1 MADVERIDRATE
13 DQLIATVKMAAEN
26 TAAGDPPSDAV
37 VKAMQ
42 STGINQKFAKAICDA
57 YNKNKTLAVF
67 ATQDQNERS
76 EPFDIVDSG
85 AVDLKLKM
93 ASYDIVDGDED
104 LPEDMPAYSEPVV
117 KEAAPIKSRY
127 VADMEELK
135 VFPAIEGIKKK
146 WASFNAGWHDIVRG
160 WEHKKEQL
168 VQKAA
173 SIARSPIGVPN
184 EVYENIADSVS
195 GGPAFLADLAKV
207 AKIKCDYE
215 KQAGALQ
222 MDHQLVKLAA
232 EWDTVDKLHSAGAV
246 LKQLFTECSDNI
258 SVLEKQAS
266 GLGAIPLTFATGGLT
281 GATRALSSLADDV
294 MGAKQ
299 IADAAGLESP
309 GKTLSVPFLRT
320 NADLDRL
327 MNLSDIGSDPKLKF
341 YSPADLADSYM
352 SVVKQFPQLEKS
364 RNLEM
369 LKASI
374 HKYLAQNGRLDLADI
389 GAISKGITELNKNMA
404 SDMSAAQVPDT
415 RGELTEIPKS
425 QFLSAQGMSP
435 VMQALNSV
443 FPGKKDKKEEKEKET
458 GKGTNYDVSRQNSR
472 DSKQIAGENQKQV
485 DSKRP
490 EQKAVGSDGSTK
502 QIGTAKSN
510 ISESDADEAM
520 EDARQEKK
528 EEEAK

>member
-26 TAAGDPPSDAV
+26 TAAGDQPSDAV

-67 ATQDQNERS
+67 ATQDPNERS

-93 ASYDIVDGDED
+93 ASYDIVDGAED
-104 LPEDMPAYSEPVV
+104 LPDDLPAYSEPVV

-135 VFPAIEGIKKK
+135 VTPAIDNIKKK
-146 WASFNAGWHDIVRG
+146 WAAFNAGWHDIVRG

-173 SIARSPIGVPN
+173 SIARSPVGVSN
-184 EVYENIADSVS
+184 DVYENIADSVA
-195 GGPAFLADLAKV
+195 GGPEFLADLAKV

-215 KQAGALQ
+215 RQSSALQ
-222 MDHQLVKLAA
+222 LDHQMVKLAA
-232 EWDTVDKLHSAGAV
+232 EWDVTDKLHSAGTV
-246 LKQLFTECSDNI
+246 LKQLFTECSNNI
-258 SVLEKQAS
+258 TVLEKQAA
-266 GLGAIPLTFATGGLT
+266 GLGALPLTFATGGIT

-299 IADAAGLESP
+299 MSDAAGLESP

-327 MNLSDIGSDPKLKF
+327 MNLSDIGADPKLKF
-341 YSPADLADSYM
+341 YSPSDLADSYM

-404 SDMSAAQVPDT
+404 ADMSATQVPDT
-415 RGELTEIPKS
+415 RGELPAIPTPS
-425 QFLSAQGMSP
+425 LLSSEGMSP
-435 VMQALNSV
+435 VMQALDS
-443 FPGKKDKKEEKEKET
+443 FMKQKKDEKDEKPET
-458 GKGTNYDVSRQNSR
+458 GKNTNYDVAGQNSR
-472 DSKQIAGENQKQV
+472 ASKQLAEKDQKKIENK
-485 DSKRP
+485 P
-490 EQKAVGSDGSTK
+490 EQKALPDKGVTPAIGSG
-502 QIGTAKSN
+502 IR
-510 ISESDADEAM
+510 ISEDEADKAM
-520 EDARQEKK
+520 ADARQEKK
-528 EEEAK
+528 EEAK